1 MTFAVIVD
9 KFLSGDYPVPMMILI
24 VIIGGLVLVLFSKRM
39 LNKLNIAT
47 KSDIAQLQ
55 AATKNDIA
63 QLREETKND
72 IAQLRE
78 ETAQLRAETKSDIA
92 QLREDMNRGLLQ
104 LKENDLFHT
113 NKAILLM
120 ARALIF
126 DEPMYG
132 RIKDAILENTT
143 DRLRGDLRDI

>member
-24 VIIGGLVLVLFSKRM
+24 VIIGGLVLALFSKRM

-47 KSDIAQLQ
+47 KDDIAE
-55 AATKNDIA
+55 
-63 QLREETKND
+63 LREEM
-72 IAQLRE
+72 
-78 ETAQLRAETKSDIA
+78 KS
-92 QLREDMNRGLLQ
+92 GLLQ

-120 ARALIF
+120 ARALIT
-126 DEPMYG
+126 DEPTYG